1 MMWLPLLLSFGSLWL
16 AGQQTTPAAA
26 SESSLRSREK
36 YLESVDSALASRN
49 PKRVAAI
56 ADTTAWR
63 EAEYPDV
70 ATLKMTLPRG
80 PLKRY
85 KDLSETSVLYH
96 DAAGRSW
103 RLTLKKGSPPDSW
116 KAVIRANPCPKAVVR
131 PRLGPKAPEATPA
144 VTTWTVLECW
154 PLPM

>member
-1 MMWLPLLLSFGSLWL
+1 MWLSLLLGFGTLWL
-16 AGQQTTPAAA
+16 TGQQTTPAPAP
-26 SESSLRSREK
+26 ESALRSREK
-36 YLESVDSALASRN
+36 YLESVDSALASRD
-49 PKRVAAI
+49 PTRVAAI
-56 ADTTAWR
+56 ADTAAWR
-63 EAEYPDV
+63 EAKYPDL
-70 ATLKMTLPRG
+70 ATLKMTLPKG

-116 KAVIRANPCPKAVVR
+116 KAVIRATPCPKAVVR
-131 PRLGPKAPEATPA
+131 PERGSNAPAPTPA
-144 VTTWTVLECW
+144 VTVWTVLECW

>member
-1 MMWLPLLLSFGSLWL
+1 MMWLPLLIGLGSLWL
-16 AGQQTTPAAA
+16 TGQQTTPASAPEG
-26 SESSLRSREK
+26 SIRSRDK
-36 YLESVDSALASRN
+36 YLESVDSVLKSRD
-49 PKRVAAI
+49 PKQVAAI

-63 EAEYPDV
+63 EADYPDL
-70 ATLKMTLPRG
+70 ATLKMTLPKG

-103 RLTLKKGSPPDSW
+103 RLTLKKGSPPGSW
-116 KAVIRANPCPKAVVR
+116 KAVIRENPCPKAVVR
-131 PRLGPKAPEATPA
+131 PGRGTSAPAPTPA